1 MDHNIRNK
9 TEYDEC
15 IIHGICS
22 INPAL
27 SNMQDVI
34 LVYLE
39 ILSYYLLELADLGLF
54 NEKIKNEVIEIF
66 SGLTLNVQ
74 YDQKSLNDLISK
86 LYENLFQAKEMYTL
100 ICKER
105 NLTPQYLKTSI
116 RISKQFKV
124 ADIIKQAQ
132 KSAVKKELTYTLEQK
147 KLLEALIF
155 ILKSICL
162 YMVELQELNIDIN
175 DAYKELLF
183 TFCCMHFN
191 TTDTDEMEKIIEKAV
206 ILDYE
211 LMNKTFEARKNEFG
225 SLEPTPVSF
234 STRPGKAILV
244 AGANIKELE
253 LILKATQDKGID
265 VYTHGQMI
273 IGHAFPKLKSYP
285 HLVGHYGN
293 GVEHCIADFSSFP
306 GAIFLTKLAL
316 YQTGHIY
323 RTSIYT
329 SDKIAQHGI
338 ITIKNNDFEPL
349 IRSANFA
356 EGFTEEDN
364 NGEIKAESKRS
375 MDVGIIEE
383 QFVKNIHKLAD
394 AIETKKIKHLIAIGV
409 SDNSEAQKEYFEKF
423 LKLVEDDCFV
433 ISASYTNNRENVL
446 FFNLD
451 YVFPFSYK
459 TINILKERNVFDDL
473 NITVFYTHFEPHTI
487 PNLFMMKKVGIK
499 NIYFGTCPPNLIS
512 PALIEYLLEKL
523 DMKHYENP
531 QEDIKKILDGA

>member
-523 DMKHYENP
+523 DIKHYENP